1 MMLSHVAVYRESRGL
16 AVALFTRTAPLSDP
30 DFMLGICAQR
40 RVAVRPSNWITSTRV
55 GQQKSARF
63 ALHIHVGRG

>member
-1 MMLSHVAVYRESRGL
+1 MMLSHIAVYRVSRGL
-16 AVALFTRTAPLSDP
+16 AAMFTRTAPLSDA